1 MSDSQDNSHKTAVEQ
16 VQNTT
21 IRDTNSCIKTSDIN
35 SAYKIWQTDSAALS
49 LYRVKPIND
58 KNMKTILYILFAATM
73 MVGCNNS
80 KATKGF
86 DSVNA
91 TRFAEVIEN
100 EQVQIIDTRTPEE
113 FSEGHIPGAVNI
125 DIDSEEFAA
134 KVAELDKSRPVAVY
148 CRGGRRS
155 KEAAEHMVGC
165 GLEVTE
171 LSDGILS
178 WKGELEK

>member
-1 MSDSQDNSHKTAVEQ
+1 
-16 VQNTT
+16 
-21 IRDTNSCIKTSDIN
+21 
-35 SAYKIWQTDSAALS
+35 
-49 LYRVKPIND
+49 
-58 KNMKTILYILFAATM
+58 MKTILYILFAATM

-80 KATKGF
+80 KATKYF
-86 DSVNA
+86 DSVDA

-100 EQVQIIDTRTPEE
+100 EKVQIIDTRTPAE

-125 DIDSEEFAA
+125 DIDSEEFTA

-155 KEAAEHMVGC
+155 KEAAEHMVNC

-171 LSDGILS
+171 LTDGILS
-178 WKGELEK
+178 WKGAVEK

>member
-1 MSDSQDNSHKTAVEQ
+1 
-16 VQNTT
+16 
-21 IRDTNSCIKTSDIN
+21 
-35 SAYKIWQTDSAALS
+35 
-49 LYRVKPIND
+49 
-58 KNMKTILYILFAATM
+58 MKSIMYMLFAATM

-80 KATKGF
+80 KATNGF
-86 DSVNA
+86 DSVDA

-100 EQVQIIDTRTPEE
+100 EQVQIIDTRTPAE

-134 KVAELDKSRPVAVY
+134 KVAQLDKSRPVAVY

-155 KEAAEHMVGC
+155 KEAAKQMVSC

-171 LSDGILS
+171 LADGILS
-178 WKGELEK
+178 WEGEVKE